1 VVRNHVKN
9 PYPSAISSYCII
21 LIVSGIGS
29 CPWDGFLVGPVIGW
43 LFLQSLLYLC
53 PCISC
58 RQGTFWD
65 GVLIPPV
72 GVLLSYRRWPLQ
84 APYPPLLG
92 ASISHPHRPP
102 GASPHLAC
110 PWDARLP
117 HPNCCQ
123 SPFILSKTSLPTP
136 NSPPSPLLSPTQ
148 FPPSIHLWWLIY
160 FFFRVRFTYPPLGP
174 PCYLAF
180 WRSVECHLGAL
191 YFMTN
196 ISLSVST

>member
-1 VVRNHVKN
+1 MVRNHVKN

-92 ASISHPHRPP
+92 ASISAPHSPP
-102 GASPHLAC
+102 GAGAPGGGGGGGGGAPPAGGGALERPPLSHVPEMLASPPLPAANLHSDSPRPLSPH
-110 PWDARLP
+110 PIHPPP
-117 HPNCCQ
+117 HC
-123 SPFILSKTSLPTP
+123 SLP
-136 NSPPSPLLSPTQ
+136 PSFLPL
-148 FPPSIHLWWLIY
+148 SI
-160 FFFRVRFTYPPLGP
+160 
-174 PCYLAF
+174 
-180 WRSVECHLGAL
+180 SDD
-191 YFMTN
+191 
-196 ISLSVST
+196 